1 MSELVDI
8 YNNKKEKTGK
18 VVERKRG
25 ASLEKDEYI
34 ISVTCWIINNEEK
47 ILLTQRKID
56 KHNGGMWEPTTGLV
70 ISGESSLQGILR
82 ELNEEIG
89 IKVNAK
95 EIKLAKE
102 IVEKR
107 SDLNFFRDIYL
118 LRKDIK
124 INDLVFSDGEVVSA
138 KYVTIE
144 EFKQMIT
151 NKETFEYLKYFIEL
165 YKQIKNNKWLE
176 GI

>member
-1 MSELVDI
+1 MSELIDI

-47 ILLTQRKID
+47 ILLTQRKLD
-56 KHNGGMWEPTTGLV
+56 KHHGGMWEPTTGLV

-89 IKVNAK
+89 IKVNVE

-165 YKQIKNNKWLE
+165 YKQIKNNKV
-176 GI
+176 

>member
-25 ASLEKDEYI
+25 ALLEKDEYI
-34 ISVTCWIINNEEK
+34 ISVTCWILNNEEK
-47 ILLTQRKID
+47 ILLTQRKLD
-56 KHNGGMWEPTTGLV
+56 KHHGGMWEPTTGLV

-89 IKVNAK
+89 IKVNAE

-144 EFKQMIT
+144 EFKEMIT
-151 NKETFEYLKYFIEL
+151 NKETFECLKYFIEL
-165 YKQIKNNKWLE
+165 YKQIKNNKTC
-176 GI
+176 